1 MGVSGLLPLL
11 KSIQK
16 PTELKKCHGQTLA
29 VDAYGWL
36 HRAAFSCAVELGQG
50 KPTTRYVTT
59 AMHRVR
65 MLLHFGVKPY
75 MVFDGD
81 YLPSK
86 AATEDSRAKKR
97 EEKKKLANDLMKA
110 GKPAQATQEFQKC
123 VDITPEMASTLIQEL
138 KKMEIPYVVAP
149 YEADAQLVYLERQG
163 LVDGILSDDS
173 DLLVFGAKRLL
184 TKLDQYGN
192 CIEINRRDFCACRE
206 ISLTGWTDAEF
217 RRMAIMSGCDY
228 LNGLPGVGLKTAY
241 RLMRKSKTPERIV
254 RMLQFDGKRISE
266 NYLTQFYQA
275 ELTFLHQWVFCPTK
289 KELVHLTDL
298 DGSRT
303 AAEMPFIGAFV
314 EPAIARGV
322 ASGDVNPMTKEPIV
336 LHLTPSKRK
345 LAQTKTY
352 SATPVA
358 TQPPAKPITSFFKT
372 PSRKP
377 MGEMD
382 PNCFAVD
389 AERVA
394 QLTDGG
400 LVPRVFPLPRPYI
413 ESSSQ
418 VSEPSNRR
426 SQHFT
431 PRRTSPRL
439 NRRRTET
446 LGDMLSQTAS
456 SPLFARPKESV
467 LGGTP
472 RSEPPQ
478 RRPQKKARLCDDIET
493 ETSPKSSKFFSAK
506 KPAKPTPSK
515 TEGYLFSDDSV
526 EEALKGLPEIDSWTP
541 SIKTSP
547 KKMFVFEDDSQET
560 VPSSTSRETSS
571 LTETS
576 MSSLSQ
582 VDMAE
587 TPASSMESSMPPPK
601 STMPLSQRAQ
611 QTPAQRIS
619 LSKFTY
625 TSASSS
631 SARSALSTPAS
642 SISVQSS
649 IFSAGLSTPSTAA
662 SSVTSAS
669 SRMTPLQRL
678 GAKASSPLF
687 SPNMPAPR
695 RRVLGGDH
703 RPLTTKFGGRLPVN
717 PAFVPLPQVD
727 VAEVEALHK
736 PCGGTGSEDQI
747 IPDSDGEE
755 DGEEEEEDF
764 KLPPGKRFDLSQFA
778 FR

>member
-16 PTELKKCHGQTLA
+16 PTELKKFHGQTLG

-110 GKPAQATQEFQKC
+110 GKPGQATQEFQKC

-138 KKMEIPYVVAP
+138 KKMGIPYVVAP
-149 YEADAQLVYLERQG
+149 YEADSQLVYLEKQG
-163 LVDGILSDDS
+163 LIDGILSDDS

-184 TKLDQYGN
+184 TKLDQYGS
-192 CIEINRRDFCACRE
+192 CIEINRRDFGACRE
-206 ISLTGWTDAEF
+206 VSLTGWSDAEF

-241 RLMRKSKTPERIV
+241 RLMRKSKTPERVV
-254 RMLQFDGKRISE
+254 RMLQFDGKRVSE

-314 EPAIARGV
+314 EPATARGV
-322 ASGDVNPMTKEPIV
+322 AAGDVHPMTKEPII

-345 LAQTKTY
+345 LAQTKTH
-352 SATPVA
+352 SVTP
-358 TQPPAKPITSFFKT
+358 TTSQPPSKPITSFFKT
-372 PSRKP
+372 PGRKP
-377 MGEMD
+377 MAEMD
-382 PNCFAVD
+382 PNCFSVD

-413 ESSSQ
+413 EPSQ
-418 VSEPSNRR
+418 ATEPATQH

-439 NRRRTET
+439 NRRRADT
-446 LGDMLSQTAS
+446 LGNMVAQTAS
-456 SPLFARPKESV
+456 SPLFARPKETV

-472 RSEPPQ
+472 RSEPQ
-478 RRPQKKARLCDDIET
+478 RRPQKKARLCDDIEPI
-493 ETSPKSSKFFSAK
+493 ETSPKSSKFFPSK
-506 KPAKPTPSK
+506 KLAEKPTPVK
-515 TEGYLFSDDSV
+515 GEGYLFSDDSV
-526 EEALKGLPEIDSWTP
+526 EEALKGLPELDSWTP
-541 SIKTSP
+541 SVKMSP
-547 KKMFVFEDDSQET
+547 KKMRVFDDDSQET
-560 VPSSTSRETSS
+560 TTSRETSS

-582 VDMAE
+582 VDTAE
-587 TPASSMESSMPPPK
+587 TPSSSMEPPSMPPPK
-601 STMPLSQRAQ
+601 SIVPLSQRT
-611 QTPAQRIS
+611 QTPARRS
-619 LSKFTY
+619 LSRFTY
-625 TSASSS
+625 TSSATSS
-631 SARSALSTPAS
+631 RTALSTPAS

-649 IFSAGLSTPSTAA
+649 IFSNGPSTPSTAA
-662 SSVTSAS
+662 SSVMSPS

-678 GAKASSPLF
+678 GAKAAADIPLF

-695 RRVLGGDH
+695 RRPSSNKSDA
-703 RPLTTKFGGRLPVN
+703 TFGGKLPVN
-717 PAFVPLPQVD
+717 PAFVPLPKVD
-727 VAEVEALHK
+727 VDEVEALHK
-736 PCGGTGSEDQI
+736 PCGGGSEDQI
-747 IPDSDGEE
+747 IPDSDGE
-755 DGEEEEEDF
+755 DDDDDF
-764 KLPPGKRFDLSQFA
+764 KLPPGKRFNPLQFA

>member
-1 MGVSGLLPLL
+1 MN
-11 KSIQK
+11 
-16 PTELKKCHGQTLA
+16 
-29 VDAYGWL
+29 
-36 HRAAFSCAVELGQG
+36 
-50 KPTTRYVTT
+50 
-59 AMHRVR
+59 RVR
-65 MLLHFGVKPY
+65 MLQHFGVKPY

-86 AATEDSRAKKR
+86 AATEDSREQKR
-97 EEKKKLANDLMKA
+97 QEKRKLANDLMKA
-110 GKPAQATQEFQKC
+110 GKPSQATQEFQKC

-138 KKMEIPYVVAP
+138 KKLGISYVVAP

-241 RLMRKSKTPERIV
+241 RLMRKSKTPERVV
-254 RMLQFDGKRISE
+254 RMLQFDGKRVSE

-298 DGSRT
+298 DGTRT
-303 AAEMPFIGAFV
+303 AAEMPFIGAHV
-314 EPAIARGV
+314 APAVARGV
-322 ASGDVNPMTKEPIV
+322 AAGDLNPMTKEPIV
-336 LHLTPSKRK
+336 LQLTPSKRK

-352 SATPVA
+352 TPTPVA

-382 PNCFAVD
+382 PNCFSVD

-413 ESSSQ
+413 ESTQNTTSSSQ
-418 VSEPSNRR
+418 R
-426 SQHFT
+426 SFT

-446 LGDMLSQTAS
+446 LGNMVSQTAS
-456 SPLFARPKESV
+456 SPLFARPRESV
-467 LGGTP
+467 LGATP
-472 RSEPPQ
+472 RSEPP
-478 RRPQKKARLCDDIET
+478 RRPQKKARLCDDIEAID
-493 ETSPKSSKFFSAK
+493 TSPKSSRFFSAK
-506 KPAKPTPSK
+506 KPAAKPTTKTSSK
-515 TEGYLFSDDSV
+515 SEGYLFSDDSV

-541 SIKTSP
+541 SVQTSP
-547 KKMFVFEDDSQET
+547 KKMFVFEDDSQEST
-560 VPSSTSRETSS
+560 SQSTSRETSS

-576 MSSLSQ
+576 LSSLSQ
-582 VDMAE
+582 LDTAE
-587 TPASSMESSMPPPK
+587 TPSSSMEPSMPPPK
-601 STMPLSQRAQ
+601 STLPLSQRS
-611 QTPAQRIS
+611 QTPARVS

-625 TSASSS
+625 TSG

-649 IFSAGLSTPSTAA
+649 VFSAASRTPSTAA
-662 SSVTSAS
+662 SSLS

-678 GAKASSPLF
+678 GAKATDPVH
-687 SPNMPAPR
+687 SPNMPAGPR
-695 RRVLGGDH
+695 RRVSSSLFPDDKA
-703 RPLTTKFGGRLPVN
+703 KFGPRLPVN
-717 PAFVPLPQVD
+717 PTFVPLPSVD
-727 VAEVEALHK
+727 MDEVEALHR
-736 PCGGTGSEDQI
+736 PCAGGSEDQI
-747 IPDSDGEE
+747 VPDSDGEE
-755 DGEEEEEDF
+755 QEEEEYN
-764 KLPPGKRFDLSQFA
+764 LPPGKRFDLSQFT